1 MTHNVN
7 GKDMVLFLPWIL
19 MIAMLAGCNGSALD
33 NGEARG
39 QTIVT
44 SIETEESQEPA
55 MVETVQ
61 DEAIKIKAQ
70 DVSSF
75 FDGASKDQV
84 RMEDYGYLVGERYV
98 LYFDKD
104 TSFPGDLK
112 RQIEEIMLMD
122 EQVLGISFS
131 VTDFVEN
138 KNWLEVYYGDVFRGI
153 PKYQDKIHVMLAKD
167 ENDGAIPWTD
177 GNEIMLFDSDFD
189 PNYSS
194 REMVYHEI
202 AHALRLRHSLFLGK
216 VLEEGIG
223 VYAQYHVAQLL
234 DTPCWCCIQ
243 FLQSS
248 AVGFD
253 EAAVVADPEGKFR
266 EYNLGGRSK
275 EQLEYQYGFRL
286 ITFLMEEYGND
297 VIQRLSTNAAK
308 YQFSEE
314 DNDVIILIL
323 KETTSEDVFERFAA
337 WLPEGWK
344 RTSEDIENSLKK
356 YGY

>member
-1 MTHNVN
+1 MMHNVN
-7 GKDMVLFLPWIL
+7 GKDMVRLLPWIL
-19 MIAMLAGCNGSALD
+19 MIAMLTGCNGSALQND
-33 NGEARG
+33 EALG
-39 QTIVT
+39 QTTVT
-44 SIETEESQEPA
+44 SMETEGSTEPA

-61 DEAIKIKAQ
+61 EEAIKIKAQ
-70 DVSSF
+70 DVSRF
-75 FDGASKDQV
+75 FDGDSKNQV

-104 TSFPGDLK
+104 TSFPGDLE
-112 RQIEEIMLMD
+112 RQIEEIMLTS

-138 KNWLEVYYGDVFRGI
+138 KNWIGVYYGDVFQGI
-153 PKYQDKIHVMLAKD
+153 PKYRDKIHVILAKD
-167 ENDGAIPWTD
+167 KNDGAIPWAD
-177 GNEIMLFDSDFD
+177 GNEIMLFDTDFD
-189 PNYSS
+189 PGDSS

-202 AHALRLRHSLFLGK
+202 AHALRFRHSLCLGK
-216 VLEEGIG
+216 VLEEGMG
-223 VYAQYHVAQLL
+223 VYAQYHAALLL
-234 DTPCWCCIQ
+234 DTPCWSCIQ
-243 FLQSS
+243 FLPSS

-253 EAAVVADPEGKFR
+253 EAAVAADPEGKFR
-266 EYNLGGRSK
+266 EYNQVGRSK
-275 EQLEYQYGFRL
+275 EQPEYQYGFRL
-286 ITFLMEEYGND
+286 ITFLTEEYGND

-314 DNDVIILIL
+314 DNDMIIMIL

-344 RTSEDIENSLKK
+344 RTGEDIENSLKK